1 MIITDMPALL
11 DELCVKLGLCLDP
24 DARAR
29 ISIATPRDL
38 DALEVAVLR
47 AEGLDPL
54 HTDRRLRHDLRECIA
69 RFAVD
74 PYT

>member
-1 MIITDMPALL
+1 LISDVPMLL

-29 ISIATPRDL
+29 LCITEFRDV
-38 DALEVAVLR
+38 DSFEVAVLH

-54 HTDRRLRHDLRECIA
+54 QADRRLRHALREHIS
-69 RFAVD
+69 RYLV
-74 PYT
+74 

>member
-1 MIITDMPALL
+1 MIDDVPKLL

-29 ISIATPRDL
+29 MCITEFRDV
-38 DALEVAVLR
+38 DSFEVAILK

-54 HTDRRLRHDLRECIA
+54 QTDRRLRYALRDLISSHL
-69 RFAVD
+69 
-74 PYT
+74 